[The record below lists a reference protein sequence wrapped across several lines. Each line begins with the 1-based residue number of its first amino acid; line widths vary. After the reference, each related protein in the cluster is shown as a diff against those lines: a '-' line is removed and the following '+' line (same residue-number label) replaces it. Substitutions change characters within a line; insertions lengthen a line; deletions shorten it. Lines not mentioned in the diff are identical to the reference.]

1 MILKN
6 ILGNFKYEFICS
18 EPQLR
23 KTCHIFNKIKYE
35 EYDWYIKVRPEI
47 NLLEKIT
54 HKKFESF
61 SIEKINARCRIYEGP
76 KINLSHGLSVPY
88 STRWISYNDKYT
100 IIVPDDQMYF
110 FHKNIAAQAFAPV
123 SLQTYLDYVKNL
135 KLQNNKPFWVE
146 NWMLSD
152 NYFPKNN
159 KNERE
164 GHHQFIWNYRN
175 VYINPININLKM
187 RSLISGKLIVN

>member
-1 MILKN
+1 MNKILVIFVSRDINISHKRTLLTIKNNLVDSLKNDDTIIDLCSVLSQPDTNMILKN

-61 SIEKINARCRIYEGP
+61 SIEKINARCRTYEGP

-100 IIVPDDQMYF
+100 IIEPDDQMYF
-110 FHKNIAAQAFAPV
+110 FHKNEVIHRHLRLRIRHYHP
-123 SLQTYLDYVKNL
+123 
-135 KLQNNKPFWVE
+135 
-146 NWMLSD
+146 
-152 NYFPKNN
+152 
-159 KNERE
+159 
-164 GHHQFIWNYRN
+164 
-175 VYINPININLKM
+175 
-187 RSLISGKLIVN
+187 